1 MTTGQ
6 RLQVVRASATLAGRQ
21 APWIAATEPWL
32 GLGYEAVALRRFLR
46 RAAREAEVFVAVS
59 PAAPGI
65 SRAVAARG
73 RQVGPR
79 VLGIAVVQPR
89 VLLGDFLS
97 LLAVHPEARR
107 GGVGRSLMAFV
118 EARVLGRR
126 RWFFVS
132 ADARNRLA
140 LGFYRGLGFA
150 RVGRLPELIAPGRTE
165 ILLRK
170 GRPAAPR

>member
-1 MTTGQ
+1 VTTG
-6 RLQVVRASATLAGRQ
+6 RPVRVVRAGSTLAGHQ
-21 APWIAATEPWL
+21 APWIAAMEPWL
-32 GLGYEAVALRRFLR
+32 GLGYGAGALRRFLR
-46 RAAREAEVFVAVS
+46 RAARDAEVFVAVAR
-59 PAAPGI
+59 AAPGTA
-65 SRAVAARG
+65 RARPAGRG
-73 RQVGPR
+73 RVGPR
-79 VLGIAVVQPR
+79 VVGIAVVQPR

-140 LGFYRGLGFA
+140 LGFYRGLGFE

-170 GRPAAPR
+170 GRPPPG

>member
-1 MTTGQ
+1 VTTVQ
-6 RLQVVRASATLAGRQ
+6 RLRVVRASSMLAGRQ

-46 RAAREAEVFVAVS
+46 RAARQAEVFVAVAPTS
-59 PAAPGI
+59 PGTA
-65 SRAVAARG
+65 RAVAARRRPLG
-73 RQVGPR
+73 PQV
-79 VLGIAVVQPR
+79 VGIAVVQPR
-89 VLLGDFLS
+89 VLLGDFVS

-107 GGVGRSLMAFV
+107 GGVGRCLMSFI

-126 RWFFVS
+126 RWLFVS

-140 LGFYRGLGFA
+140 LGFYRVLGFE
-150 RVGRLPELIAPGRTE
+150 RVGRLPDLIAPGRTE

-170 GRPAAPR
+170 GRPADG

>member
-1 MTTGQ
+1 VTTTGR
-6 RLQVVRASATLAGRQ
+6 RLRVLRASSALAGRQ

-32 GLGYEAVALRRFLR
+32 GLGYDEGSLRRFLR
-46 RAAREAEVFVAVS
+46 RAARQAEVFVAVS
-59 PAAPGI
+59 PASAG
-65 SRAVAARG
+65 SARAVPARQ
-73 RQVGPR
+73 RRVGPL

-107 GGVGRSLMAFV
+107 GGVGRSLMSFI

-126 RWFFVS
+126 RWLFVS

-140 LGFYRGLGFA
+140 LGFYRVLGFE
-150 RVGRLPELIAPGRTE
+150 RVGRLPDLIAPGRTE

-170 GRPAAPR
+170 GRPAPR